1 MKKTSGKEEMTFDE
15 WLLYG
20 VTRDWTSPPICDT
33 HDGFARTS
41 EEKDTTACV
50 NYLRLYKNAGEAA
63 KVIEEFSPA
72 SWRAQT
78 RGLEWE
84 D

>member
-20 VTRDWTSPPICDT
+20 ITRDWTSPPICET
-33 HDGFARTS
+33 HDGFAKTT
-41 EEKDTTACV
+41 EEAETQACAH
-50 NYLRLYKNAGEAA
+50 YLRLYKNVGEAD
-63 KVIEEFSPA
+63 KVLSEFPPA
-72 SWRAQT
+72 SWRALT
-78 RGLEWE
+78 RDLEWE

>member
-1 MKKTSGKEEMTFDE
+1 MKKVEGKTEMTFDE

-20 VTRDWTSPPICDT
+20 VTRAWTTPPICET
-33 HDGFARTS
+33 HDGFAKTKAEAENNS
-41 EEKDTTACV
+41 CV
-50 NYLRLYKNAGEAA
+50 HYMRLHENVESADR
-63 KVIEEFSPA
+63 VLEEFPPA

-78 RGLEWE
+78 RGIEWE

>member
-1 MKKTSGKEEMTFDE
+1 MIEYSGKESMTFDE

-20 VTRDWTSPPICDT
+20 ITRDWTSPPICEI
-33 HDGFARTS
+33 HDGFAKTK
-41 EEKDTTACV
+41 EELEAGSCV
-50 NYLRLYKNAGEAA
+50 HYTRLYKNLEAA
-63 KVIEEFSPA
+63 NKVMDEFPPA
-72 SWRAQT
+72 SWRSHT

>member
-20 VTRDWTSPPICDT
+20 VTRDWTSPPMCNT
-33 HDGFARTS
+33 HDGFAKTN
-41 EEKDTTACV
+41 EEADTDACV
-50 NYLRLYKNAGEAA
+50 HYLRLYKNAEKAT
-63 KVIEEFSPA
+63 KVMEEFPPA
-72 SWRAQT
+72 TWRSHT
-78 RGLEWE
+78 RGLEWK

>member
-1 MKKTSGKEEMTFDE
+1 MKKSIGKEEMSFDE

-20 VTRDWTSPPICDT
+20 VTRFWNTPPICET
-33 HDGFARTS
+33 HDGFAKTQS
-41 EEKDTTACV
+41 EKDENSCV
-50 NYLRLYKNAGEAA
+50 HYIRLYQNVEASD
-63 KVIEEFSPA
+63 KMLEEFPPA
-72 SWRAQT
+72 YWRSHT

>member
-1 MKKTSGKEEMTFDE
+1 MKQTAGKESMTFDE

-20 VTRDWTSPPICDT
+20 LTRDWTSPPICQT
-33 HDGFARTS
+33 HDGFAKTQVEFS
-41 EEKDTTACV
+41 SDTCV
-50 NYLRLYKNAGEAA
+50 HYLRLYRTLEEADS
-63 KVIEEFSPA
+63 VLEEFPPA

-78 RGLEWE
+78 RGLKLE